1 MPEVSYG
8 WKYLLDNINKELT
21 LAFIKE
27 LHELVAC
34 FDVDYRYLG
43 KIRQD
48 KVLISGTKW
57 RPDVPTSDDL
67 DALNRKLKIT
77 DPTTITDRALSVG
90 LYIMRWND
98 SKRIVP
104 RSGSLIHSIVCN
116 HLKMEINELARL
128 PLTKY

>member
-77 DPTTITDRALSVG
+77 DPTTT
-90 LYIMRWND
+90 
-98 SKRIVP
+98 